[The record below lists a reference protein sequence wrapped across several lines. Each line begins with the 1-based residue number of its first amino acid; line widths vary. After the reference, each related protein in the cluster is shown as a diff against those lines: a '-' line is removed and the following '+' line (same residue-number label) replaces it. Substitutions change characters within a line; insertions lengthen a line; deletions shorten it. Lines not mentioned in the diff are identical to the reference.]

1 MATAEDGVLDFSVAS
16 VVEDVLQQQGNRL
29 SDVDLASRKAEE
41 ASLRR
46 YEAAGWLRRMVGVV
60 GGRDLAAEPSEE
72 EFRLGLRSGII
83 LCNALNKVQPGA
95 VSKVVEGTYDSVV
108 TPDGAA
114 LSAFQYFENVR
125 NFLVALE
132 EMGLPSFEASDL
144 EQGGKSARIV
154 NCVLALKSYYNWKQ
168 GGGNGSWKYGGTC
181 KPPVSGKQFARR
193 NSEPFVNSFSRSSS
207 ISDRSLDG
215 FSNEQFLN
223 SDLGNDP
230 SEMNTSR
237 PFNTLVRAALSD
249 KKQEEIPNIV
259 ESLLSKVM
267 EEFEIRLTSQN
278 ELMKPTPKDAA
289 VSGLNNSLS
298 RTASGEHNSLSR
310 SASGENNALSQSA
323 SGETKMEEKAS
334 TQIIKEECYNQDDT
348 HDEES
353 ERPFLKQQLLF
364 EQQRRDLQELKHTL
378 HSTKA
383 GMQFMQMKYHE
394 EFENLGNHLHGLVH
408 AASGYRR
415 VLEENRKLYNQ
426 LQDLKG
432 SIRVYCRVRPFLD
445 GQPKCLSSVDQ
456 IEEGSISIITPSKYG
471 KEGRKSFNFNKVFGP
486 SATQEEVF
494 SDTQPLIR
502 SVLDGYNVCIF
513 AYGQT
518 GSGKT
523 YTMTGPKELT
533 EEGLGVNYRALSDL
547 FHLSE
552 QRKGTLHYE
561 VSVQM
566 IEIYNEQVRDLLVT
580 DGLNKKVEI
589 RNSSQNGINVPDAN
603 LVPVSSTSDVIY
615 LMNLGQ
621 KNRVVSATALNDRSS
636 RSHSCVTVHVQ
647 GRDLTSGAVIRGSL
661 HLVDLA
667 GSERVDKSEVT
678 GAGLKEAQHINRS
691 LSALG
696 DVIASLAQKNS
707 HVPYR
712 NSKLTQLL
720 QDSLGGQAKTLMFVH
735 ISPEPEALGE
745 TISTLKFAERVSTVE
760 LGAARVNKESSD
772 VKELREQI
780 ANLKAALARKEGESE
795 HQMYSRSSSPERLK
809 MKSRGSSP
817 SLPSLRSVADMSGS
831 RRQPMEDVGNIQVRN
846 NSALKPRRQSFDLHD
861 LAKASAAWKTG
872 SSPAMSSQKEDEGEI
887 GSGDWVDK
895 AMLNKQYNVS
905 RDRNSPGSW
914 EEDNRQLPEMFFQ
927 THLPNPAKIYP
938 EQPFNKFSTNQ
949 KDGRDYDGQRNRF
962 EVATDDSDELEAA
975 TSDCSEQDLL
985 WQQLNLPRVSN
996 IPNGLGSKNKRTNSK
1011 LVKSPEKRS
1020 LIPSLGTSASRKL
1033 PIGISPPLHRR
1044 QAVAVDGKQ
1053 RTGNA
1058 K

>member
-181 KPPVSGKQFARR
+181 KPPISGKQFARR

-289 VSGLNNSLS
+289 VSGLNNSLHELLQVN
-298 RTASGEHNSLSR
+298 TILFQDLLLVKTMLSR
-310 SASGENNALSQSA
+310 NLPQVTLRYNLGIPPM
-323 SGETKMEEKAS
+323 MEEKAS

-383 GMQFMQMKYHE
+383 
-394 EFENLGNHLHGLVH
+394 GNHLHGLVH

-471 KEGRKSFNFNKVFGP
+471 EEGRKSFNFNKVFGP

-502 SVLDGYNVCIF
+502 
-513 AYGQT
+513 T
-518 GSGKT
+518 
-523 YTMTGPKELT
+523 
-533 EEGLGVNYRALSDL
+533 
-547 FHLSE
+547 
-552 QRKGTLHYE
+552 
-561 VSVQM
+561 
-566 IEIYNEQVRDLLVT
+566 
-580 DGLNKKVEI
+580 VEI

-817 SLPSLRSVADMSGS
+817 SLPSLRSVADISGS